1 MPKFKLNS
9 DKNLSIVARPVHNY
23 EQENLAETL
32 EFVLPV
38 SLLGRNVLD
47 CITSVHIID
56 ASEHAD
62 VITLDL
68 SVSERNPNYLVDS
81 FKLSGLFTQ
90 EDGLIRLWVEII
102 DRTDTAIIKTNEVS
116 FPVFRHEVVD
126 EYITDDQISFIEQ
139 GLIQTADYVDQA
151 REYAEGAGGSAAAAQ
166 EIAQSVRDDA
176 DAGVFDGKPAYPV
189 KNVSSE
195 EEVSEIQSAI
205 ASGAYSADTAYAF
218 VTSAFSTYFIGD
230 MLAITADDVTIDF
243 RGTNSTNVYVGGET
257 PGDDIDLWIDVQGG
271 DQPKNYAEYV
281 TWDATHRYVQGKKH
295 IPVAKAENTTPY
307 NVICANEYVNV
318 IEGETYRVLGCY
330 AYGDALSP
338 STTVMTILANSNGEK
353 VNGVADPNS
362 ASYATLHKDGD
373 DPYLWYYDVTIPVG
387 ATQMYLNAR
396 YTSASDVD
404 VKVYHMIYGAPERES
419 TEENATIKYRS
430 PQGGF
435 RAIETGGGATW
446 GDIDGTL
453 TEQTDL
459 QNALDNKVDAVLASP
474 DATAENKLTDLTTAQ
489 AVAQAKSAAAVQSS
503 VFTYGTGIFQ
513 SGANGFNVAGGK
525 LVQKSYTSAGQNE
538 TIYYWAYIPDF
549 IDDEN
554 GMPLIVH
561 LHSAFEKGSTAA
573 ELMNVMRAQDANG
586 KTLQSFPRFLAD
598 NRMGAIPAY
607 VVMPQMATGEGGG
620 GWYTHRAVINELV
633 RALVADT
640 VEIVAGQSNYIN
652 PNNVGLSGFSLGA
665 HGVWELAYIGAKNH
679 NTLYKNIVPIAG
691 KLVNISTADVR
702 NYIKDNV
709 NVLTYYSL
717 DDGIVKVEDVQ
728 PILTALSGSSKVVAS
743 RPQSHFSHE
752 DMTSMYLLHRDEII
766 SFLIFGKTKNQ
777 DADVIK
783 DLHSLDRST
792 NYVGIPKKVSEL
804 NNDSDFAPKSYVNS
818 AVEGKADK
826 PVPETIT
833 IPTSS
838 WSALADSAPFDYSAT
853 VTITTTLGE
862 NSTVELINNNALLFA
877 NHGFS
882 ILSVSGQTATIA
894 SIGQPDDSVTLKV
907 VVING

>member
-126 EYITDDQISFIEQ
+126 EYITDNQISFIEQ

-151 REYAEGAGGSAAAAQ
+151 RKYAEGAGGSAAAAQ
-166 EIAQSVRDDA
+166 GIAQSVRDDA

-195 EEVSEIQSAI
+195 EEVSKIQSAI

-230 MLAITADDVTIDF
+230 MLAITADNVTIDF
-243 RGTNSTNVYVGGET
+243 RGTDSTNVYVGGET

-281 TWDATHRYVQGKKH
+281 TWDATHHYVQGEKH

-338 STTVMTILANSNGEK
+338 STTVMTILANFNGEK

-404 VKVYHMIYGAPERES
+404 VKVYHMINGAPERES

-435 RAIETGGGATW
+435 RAIETGGATW

-453 TEQTDL
+453 ADQTDL
-459 QNALDNKVDAVLASP
+459 QNALDAKVDTNIVSPNASS
-474 DATAENKLTDLTTAQ
+474 ANKLIDTQSVYTIAEQ
-489 AVAQAKSAAAVQSS
+489 KSTVSLENS
-503 VFTYGTGIFQ
+503 VFAYGTGIFQ
-513 SGANGFNVAGGK
+513 SGASGYNVVGGR
-525 LVQKSYTSAGQNE
+525 LVQKSFTGDNG
-538 TIYYWAYIPDF
+538 TIYYWVYIPDT
-549 IDDEN
+549 IVEN
-554 GMPLIVH
+554 DTPLIVY
-561 LHSAFEKGSTAA
+561 LHSSFEKGSGAA
-573 ELMNVMRAQDANG
+573 GLMNVMRAQDAEGN
-586 KTLQSFPRFLAD
+586 TLLSFPRFLAD
-598 NRMGAIPAY
+598 NRIGSVPAY
-607 VVMPQMATGEGGG
+607 IVMPQMSSGEGLG
-620 GWYTHRAVINELV
+620 GWYNHAKIVNELV
-633 RALVADT
+633 GKLISDDAI
-640 VEIVAGQSNYIN
+640 IVDGRKSNDIN
-652 PNNVGLSGFSLGA
+652 PNNVGLTGFSLGG
-665 HGVWELAYIGAKNH
+665 HGVWEIAYDAINRL
-679 NTLYKNIVPIAG
+679 NTALYQNIVPIAG
-691 KLVNISTADVR
+691 KVISTGAAEGLTPSEVGGKL
-702 NYIKDNV
+702 KDNV
-709 NVLTYYSL
+709 NVLTYYST
-717 DDGIVKVEDVQ
+717 DDSAVIPKDVTDIISAMAGSTKIVK
-728 PILTALSGSSKVVAS
+728 SKVQ
-743 RPQSHFSHE
+743 RYLSHE
-752 DMTSMYLLHRDEII
+752 EMTSMYLTKRDEII
-766 SFLIFGKTKNQ
+766 AFLILGRIRTN
-777 DADVIK
+777 DDRNVLK
-783 DLHSLDRST
+783 DLHDLDTST

-804 NNDSDFAPKSYVNS
+804 NNDSGYASTTYVNT
-818 AVEGKADK
+818 A
-826 PVPETIT
+826 I
-833 IPTSS
+833 
-838 WSALADSAPFDYSAT
+838 
-853 VTITTTLGE
+853 
-862 NSTVELINNNALLFA
+862 
-877 NHGFS
+877 
-882 ILSVSGQTATIA
+882 QTA
-894 SIGQPDDSVTLKV
+894 IGNAIGGSY
-907 VVING
+907 